1 MSSSLPGSRCEATM
15 VQRALTANPSAGS
28 KPAGCERMFD
38 ELREQVVAFLAADE
52 ASYIAGRIASPNGG
66 YVM

>member
-1 MSSSLPGSRCEATM
+1 M

-52 ASYIAGRIASPNGG
+52 ASFIAGRIASPNGG